1 MSAKILIVEDE
12 RDLAE
17 IVKAKLSDAGYRVA
31 VLTDPTRAFSVIKEK
46 GVDLVI
52 CDVMMPKLSGYELC
66 RAIRKD
72 PQIYATPVLMLSAM
86 GEPQEIQHALEQGA
100 NGYLVKPFNLGRLFQ
115 EVKDLLAHKSVV
127 DQKNPVTGLPNRDW
141 LQQVVMNKV
150 LRGEKVG
157 VIHLSLPNAEGI
169 GEAYGPERRDQ
180 AVRQIAELI
189 PEAAKRVDALEV
201 YVAHL
206 GMFDFI
212 LCCNACDGIKLAEA
226 IDHHFE
232 YIRHQLYD
240 KRDFDRGTVLGKGR
254 ERPLAQIA
262 IGLATNEEHT
272 TMNAGKLIRV
282 AMELNKRAAKTGEKL
297 LTCQDALII

>member
-17 IVKAKLSDAGYRVA
+17 IVRAKLSDAGYRVA

-72 PQIYATPVLMLSAM
+72 PQVYATPILMLSAM
-86 GEPQEIQHALEQGA
+86 GEPEEIQHALDQGA

-115 EVKDLLAHKSVV
+115 EVKDLLAHKNDV
-127 DQKNPVTGLPNRDW
+127 DKKNPVSGLPNRDW

-169 GEAYGPERRDQ
+169 GEAYGPERRDA
-180 AVRQIAELI
+180 AVREVAELI
-189 PEAAKRVDALEV
+189 PEAARKVEALEV

-206 GMFDFI
+206 GMFDFLI
-212 LCCNACDGIKLAEA
+212 ACNACDGMKLAES

-232 YIRHQLYD
+232 YIKHQLYN
-240 KRDFDRGTVLGKGR
+240 KADFDRATVLGKGK
-254 ERPLAQIA
+254 ERPLARTA
-262 IGLATNEEHT
+262 IGLATNDGYS
-272 TMNAGKLIRV
+272 MSANKLIRV
-282 AMELNKRAAKTGEKL
+282 AMELNKRAVKTGDKL